1 MAFLLGMR
9 GRMASCAWLLLVLA
23 GALVQAQEL
32 AAGKFLVASR
42 KSVDP
47 DLAKSVVLLVRY
59 EQQGAIGLIV
69 NRRSNV
75 PLSEVFPAL
84 KSAQAPVYTGG
95 PIAIG
100 IRALL
105 RSRSKPEPGLHV
117 FGDVSMIANRRAME
131 DSMRA
136 GASSSN
142 FRVYAGYVGWSTQ
155 QLKNEVALGLWRV
168 LPGDANVVFDPDP
181 EKVWDRLISRPH

>member
-1 MAFLLGMR
+1 ML
-9 GRMASCAWLLLVLA
+9 
-23 GALVQAQEL
+23 QAQEL
-32 AAGKFLVASR
+32 AAGKLLVASR

-84 KSAQAPVYTGG
+84 KSAAASVYTGG

-117 FGDVSMIANRRAME
+117 FGDVSMISNRRVME
-131 DSMRA
+131 DLGRA
-136 GASSSN
+136 GTSGSD

-168 LPGDANVVFDPDP
+168 LPGDASVVFDLNP
-181 EKVWDRLISRPH
+181 EKVWDRLMSRLH

>member
-1 MAFLLGMR
+1 MR

-59 EQQGAIGLIV
+59 EQQGAIGLII
-69 NRRSNV
+69 NSRSNV

-84 KSAQAPVYTGG
+84 KTAQAPVYKGG

-117 FGDVSMIANRRAME
+117 FGDVSMISNRRVME
-131 DSMRA
+131 DLMRA
-136 GASSSN
+136 GTSPST
-142 FRVYAGYVGWSTQ
+142 FRVYVGYVGWSTQ
-155 QLKNEVALGLWRV
+155 QLKNEMALGLWRV
-168 LPGDANVVFDPDP
+168 LPGDAGVVFDPNP
-181 EKVWDRLISRPH
+181 ENVWDRLIGRVQ

>member
-1 MAFLLGMR
+1 MR

-117 FGDVSMIANRRAME
+117 FGDVSMISNRRVME
-131 DSMRA
+131 DLMRA
-136 GASSSN
+136 GTPPSA

-155 QLKNEVALGLWRV
+155 QLKSEVVQGLWRV
-168 LPGDANVVFDPDP
+168 LPADANVVFDPDP